1 MKTNS
6 DKWQVTSDKQHRPV
20 RRDFSARHSPLATRH
35 FEKGIALVIT
45 LIMLAVTLVMAVA
58 FLAVA
63 RRERNAVTTSTDT
76 ATARLA
82 ADTALAAAQAQVV
95 ANILA
100 TTNPYNYSLLVST
113 NYQNAAGYDPNG
125 GPNGYGP
132 ANSTNVNYNYLI
144 NGSTA
149 FSADQRNQNIAN
161 LYLLPRPPVF
171 VSTAN
176 GSNDFRYYLDLNR
189 NALFE
194 ANGQVT
200 NVDNLGSV
208 ILDGS
213 SNPLVTSLTGDP
225 EWVGVLERP
234 DQPHGPNNK
243 FLARYAFLA
252 QPIGNTLDL
261 NYIHNEAGNRAVDP
275 SSGASGVSDSFYRN
289 QSVGSWEINLAAFLA
304 DLNTN
309 QWGQIVGAGANA
321 PSGSAVY
328 YQYNWPLSGTA
339 NSGRAFDDARSLL
352 SWRYNFGYFN
362 LATAN
367 DSFTNI
373 FNYPYGI
380 DLYSDGPLQTTVD
393 TNISVFPDNTSLHWA
408 GGNNTN
414 NNANRF
420 FNLVSDV
427 FDTSQLGKFP
437 YNLYAAGT
445 NTATYDRYTFYR
457 MLNELGTDSAAD
469 DGRMNVNYSN
479 AVVRYNASGV
489 VTNITIVPGAET
501 NVVPWAPLD
510 FFTAAADR
518 MLRTYT
524 TNWLTANR
532 RQYTNTFG
540 ASVTNA
546 FGVANIPVYI
556 DGQFVYSPAVNR
568 ILQLAANLYDA
579 TTNQTATAGRDYP
592 SVFRPMFSRVGNDV
606 YITGYTNVSAV
617 SGPNDIVFSTPFDVS
632 TIAAG
637 GGTNVLENVYG
648 VPWII
653 GAKKGLPNFNEF
665 AMENALTVT
674 RRLQVTRPAINLPA
688 PAQVDLPNFHTNQMY
703 LMSLSSSI
711 GIELWNSYVSNY
723 SGTIQVG
730 INEYATLTITND
742 EQVTPYLFQTTFSTN
757 YVTSP
762 LVSWAGSG
770 VGWADSTGNP
780 ANGAIKTVTFTGPT
794 LTNSVYRSPNA
805 TMPSG
810 SGLFVPG
817 FEPTNYFSYIN
828 PGTLNNFETNS
839 PNGFHFPQFGVLVT
853 NRLQVFMLDVTNG
866 VYRVIDYVS
875 FAGPEGGFNVNS
887 NLADPDLGNNGAA
900 TYGVW
905 NTNYPNSSSPPDGV
919 TLGILS
925 QISASKSGGAPGEDG
940 IWKADPEATT
950 LGTTKQQQAD
960 SFSAFFKPG
969 NKFGNA
975 TNTLLHVQAPY
986 SPTRSVVQYYS
997 WQANDPLVHYL
1008 ASDISSIPLKFDT
1021 QHKPT
1026 LGVGRYN
1033 SDDIL
1038 TPLSGLNLGFVNDRY
1053 MPWSGNHH
1061 YTDSQIATLDTNRF
1075 HLTERDPLV
1084 TQSDN
1089 WDFPAGK
1096 LPSIGWLGRVHRGT
1110 PWQTVYLKSTDI
1122 LTNEGV
1128 AVWKDWTG
1136 NGNTFDA
1143 TNAAPVQD
1151 AQLFDLFSTAPNP
1164 NATHGTLSVNQTHLA
1179 AWSAVLSGLTV
1190 PNNLTGGYTNIP
1202 PAGADAGNSAV
1213 GLIVNGT
1220 LGINATRAN
1229 FTNTDGVI
1237 GAFEHVGDIV
1247 RTPALTEQSPF
1258 LTGLDK
1264 TTQIS
1269 DALYE
1274 WLPQQTLE
1282 LLRANST
1289 PRYVVYCYGQTL
1301 RPAPNGVVTASGTAF
1316 GLVTNYQVT
1325 AESAARAVIRVDNA
1339 TTNAPRVV
1347 IESYTPLPP
1356 N

>member
-1 MKTNS
+1 MKLKNAE
-6 DKWQVTSDKQHRPV
+6 V
-20 RRDFSARHSPLATRH
+20 RSKNPETCQQDAVGLLPSAFCLQPSRR
-35 FEKGIALVIT
+35 GIALVIT

-113 NYQNAAGYDPNG
+113 NYQNAFGFDRTVTTVNP
-125 GPNGYGP
+125 
-132 ANSTNVNYNYLI
+132 TNVNYDYLAGGGLL
-144 NGSTA
+144 N
-149 FSADQRNQNIAN
+149 SADLIQNIAN
-161 LYLLPRPPVF
+161 LYLLPRPPVY
-171 VSTAN
+171 VYNRAT
-176 GSNDFRYYLDLNR
+176 GLNDFRYYHDLNR
-189 NALFE
+189 NARFE

-200 NVDNLGSV
+200 NVDNLGNV
-208 ILDGS
+208 ILDGNN
-213 SNPLVTSLTGDP
+213 NPVVTSLTGDP

-243 FLARYAFLA
+243 FLARYAFMA
-252 QPIGNTLDL
+252 QPVGNTLDL
-261 NYIHNEAGNRAVDP
+261 NYIHNQTRNALPANM
-275 SSGASGVSDSFYRN
+275 SSGDGFFRN
-289 QSVGSWEINLAAFLA
+289 ESVGSWELNLAAFLA

-309 QWGQIVGAGANA
+309 QWNSPTVFNLVNNPYGYFQPNNNANVGA
-321 PSGSAVY
+321 
-328 YQYNWPLSGTA
+328 
-339 NSGRAFDDARSLL
+339 AFEDARALL
-352 SWRYNFGYFN
+352 SWRYNYNYNTLAVPPANLYNALIYAGVDGYTIGN
-362 LATAN
+362 LM
-367 DSFTNI
+367 TNS
-373 FNYPYGI
+373 
-380 DLYSDGPLQTTVD
+380 LLPLVQTPL
-393 TNISVFPDNTSLHWA
+393 NSAWAGSDNT
-408 GGNNTN
+408 
-414 NNANRF
+414 NRF
-420 FNLVSDV
+420 FELVSDV
-427 FDTSQLGKFP
+427 FDTSRNLGNFP

-457 MLNELGTDSAAD
+457 MLDELGTDSAAD

-479 AVVRYNASGV
+479 AVVRYNASGE

-524 TNWLTANR
+524 ANWLAANR

-579 TTNQTATAGRDYP
+579 TTNQTAAAGRDYP

-606 YITGYTNVSAV
+606 YITGYSYVLPVT
-617 SGPNDIVFSTPFDVS
+617 GPNDLALATPFDVS
-632 TIAAG
+632 TIATG
-637 GGTNVLENVYG
+637 GGTNILENVYG

-674 RRLQVTRPAINLPA
+674 RRLQVTRPAINA
-688 PAQVDLPNFHTNQMY
+688 AGSVDLANFQTNQMY
-703 LMSLSSSI
+703 LMNLSSSI

-730 INEYATLTITND
+730 INETATLTITND
-742 EQVTPYLFQTTFSTN
+742 EQITPYLFQTTFSTN

-762 LVSWAGSG
+762 LVSWTGSG
-770 VGWADSTGNP
+770 VGWADSSGNP
-780 ANGAIKTVTFTGPT
+780 AIGAIKTVTFAGPS
-794 LTNSVYRSPNA
+794 LINSVYRSPYA

-810 SGLFVPG
+810 SGLVAPG

-875 FAGPEGGFNVNS
+875 FAGPDGGFNVNS
-887 NLADPDLGNNGAA
+887 NLADSDVGNNGAA
-900 TYGVW
+900 NYGVW
-905 NTNYPNSSSPPDGV
+905 NTNYPAGSSPPNGV
-919 TLGILS
+919 TLGVLS
-925 QISASKSGGAPGEDG
+925 QITSSKSGNAPGEDG
-940 IWKADPEATT
+940 IWKADPEAAV

-960 SFSAFFKPG
+960 SFKAFFLPG
-969 NKFGNA
+969 NKSGKA
-975 TNTLLHVQAPY
+975 TNTLLTVQAPY
-986 SPTRSVVQYYS
+986 SPTRSVVQYFS

-1008 ASDISSIPLKFDT
+1008 ASDISSIPLKFNHAT
-1021 QHKPT
+1021 FPT
-1026 LGVGRYN
+1026 LGVNHYN
-1033 SDDIL
+1033 ADQVLS
-1038 TPLSGLNLGFVNDRY
+1038 PLSGLNLGFVNDRY
-1053 MPWSGNHH
+1053 MPWSGNHR
-1061 YTDSQIATLDTNRF
+1061 YTDSQLATLDTNRF

-1084 TQSDN
+1084 AQSDS
-1089 WDFPAGK
+1089 WDFPTGK
-1096 LPSIGWLGRVHRGT
+1096 LPSLGWLGRVHRGT

-1136 NGNTFDA
+1136 DTQKSFGQYFDA
-1143 TNAAPVQD
+1143 INSAPVQD
-1151 AQLFDLFSTAPNP
+1151 ARLFDLFSTAPNP

>member
-1 MKTNS
+1 MKPPSKFTIYDLRFTIGKKSSAVSNRQS
-6 DKWQVTSDKQHRPV
+6 SIANRKSTS
-20 RRDFSARHSPLATRH
+20 
-35 FEKGIALVIT
+35 GIALVIT

-82 ADTALAAAQAQVV
+82 ADTALAAVQAQVV

-113 NYQNAAGYDPNG
+113 NYQNGAGYFTGVVNP
-125 GPNGYGP
+125 
-132 ANSTNVNYNYLI
+132 TNVNYDFYNSSGVGPISGNDLI
-144 NGSTA
+144 
-149 FSADQRNQNIAN
+149 QNIAN
-161 LYLLPRPPVF
+161 LYLLPRPPVY
-171 VSTAN
+171 VYNRN
-176 GSNDFRYYLDLNR
+176 GATNDFRYYLDLNR
-189 NALFE
+189 NARFE
-194 ANGQVT
+194 ANGRVT
-200 NVDNLGSV
+200 NVDNLGIA
-208 ILDGS
+208 ILDA
-213 SNPLVTSLTGDP
+213 SNNPVVTSLTGDP

-252 QPIGNTLDL
+252 QPVGNTLDL
-261 NYIHNEAGNRAVDP
+261 NYIHNQTRNANPATM
-275 SSGASGVSDSFYRN
+275 SSGDGFFRN
-289 QSVGSWEINLAAFLA
+289 ESVGSWELNLAAFLA

-309 QWGQIVGAGANA
+309 TWGQDVGLTTSFYQYNQAGIPVAFPNSGVAFQDAFSLLAWRYNYNYNTLAVPPANLYNALVGAGVDGYTLGILMTNTALPLVAAPLNGANA
-321 PSGSAVY
+321 PWAGS
-328 YQYNWPLSGTA
+328 
-339 NSGRAFDDARSLL
+339 
-352 SWRYNFGYFN
+352 
-362 LATAN
+362 
-367 DSFTNI
+367 
-373 FNYPYGI
+373 
-380 DLYSDGPLQTTVD
+380 
-393 TNISVFPDNTSLHWA
+393 DNT
-408 GGNNTN
+408 
-414 NNANRF
+414 NRF

-427 FDTSQLGKFP
+427 FDTSKTQPSVVAPLIGFTDR
-437 YNLYAAGT
+437 LTAAGT
-445 NTATYDRYTFYR
+445 NTFSGTTIPTYDRYTFYR
-457 MLNELGTDSAAD
+457 MLDELGTDTAAD

-479 AVVRYNASGV
+479 AVVRYNASGE

-524 TNWLTANR
+524 TNWLAANR

-579 TTNQTATAGRDYP
+579 TTTNFYP
-592 SVFRPMFSRVGNDV
+592 SVFRPTFTVVNQNGFRNV
-606 YITGYTNVSAV
+606 YIDGYREVLSLTTFTAGTAPLDTPTN
-617 SGPNDIVFSTPFDVS
+617 IYSTSLALDADL
-632 TIAAG
+632 TT
-637 GGTNVLENVYG
+637 TNGNAYG

-674 RRLQVTRPAINLPA
+674 RRLQLTRTTNTTPPTITG
-688 PAQVDLPNFHTNQMY
+688 TNQMY
-703 LMSLSSSI
+703 LMNLSSSI
-711 GIELWNSYVSNY
+711 GVELWNSYDNKY
-723 SGTIQVG
+723 PGTIVVG
-730 INEYATLTITND
+730 IHESATITITND
-742 EQVTPYLFQTTFSTN
+742 EQNPASPYPYLFQQTFSTN
-757 YVTSP
+757 HTTVP
-762 LVSWAGSG
+762 LAAWTGSQGSQPYWAQ
-770 VGWADSTGNP
+770 STGNP
-780 ANGAIKTVTFTGPT
+780 ATGAIKTVIFTGPT
-794 LTNSVYRSPNA
+794 MPYSVYRSPYGA
-805 TMPSG
+805 MPSG

-817 FEPTNYFSYIN
+817 FEPTNYLNYYN

-853 NRLQVFMLDVTNG
+853 NRLQVFMIDTTSN
-866 VYRVIDYVS
+866 RIIDYVS

-905 NTNYPNSSSPPDGV
+905 NTNYPNNSSPPNGA
-919 TLGILS
+919 TWGILS
-925 QISASKSGGAPGEDG
+925 QITASKSVDASAPADEGGKRG
-940 IWKADPEATT
+940 WVSDPEAKVFGTATT
-950 LGTTKQQQAD
+950 DQTAAFR
-960 SFSAFFKPG
+960 SFLKTSGGLPLAM
-969 NKFGNA
+969 
-975 TNTLLHVQAPY
+975 QAPY
-986 SPTRSVVQYYS
+986 SPTRTVSQYFS

-1008 ASDISSIPLKFDT
+1008 ASDISSIPPNSDNTKY
-1021 QHKPT
+1021 PN
-1026 LGVGRYN
+1026 LGVGRFDPPN
-1033 SDDIL
+1033 VL
-1038 TPLSGLNLGFVNDRY
+1038 TPLSGLNLGYVNDRY
-1053 MPWSGNHH
+1053 MPWSGNHRN
-1061 YTDSQIATLDTNRF
+1061 QLATMDTNRF
-1075 HLTERDPLV
+1075 NLTERDPLV
-1084 TQSDN
+1084 QQSDN

-1122 LTNEGV
+1122 LTNDGV
-1128 AVWKDWTG
+1128 AVWKDWMG

-1151 AQLFDLFSTAPNP
+1151 ARLFDLFSTAPNA

-1213 GLIVNGT
+1213 GLILNGT

-1282 LLRANST
+1282 LLRASST

-1301 RPAPNGVVTASGTAF
+1301 RPAPNGVVTTGGNTTF

>member
-1 MKTNS
+1 MKLKLSS
-6 DKWQVTSDKQHRPV
+6 DQWRVMSDERNGASGRCRV
-20 RRDFSARHSPLATRH
+20 AGHSPLITHHSRR
-35 FEKGIALVIT
+35 GIALVIT

-113 NYQNAAGYDPNG
+113 NYATFGGIIPGAA
-125 GPNGYGP
+125 
-132 ANSTNVNYNYLI
+132 TVNYISYFDTNGNLLTGNNGDYLI
-144 NGSTA
+144 NTVT
-149 FSADQRNQNIAN
+149 N

-171 VSTAN
+171 VPTVKGA
-176 GSNDFRYYLDLNR
+176 NDFRYYLDLNR
-189 NALFE
+189 NGLFE
-194 ANGQVT
+194 ANGYILEVNYT
-200 NVDNLGSV
+200 NGV
-208 ILDGS
+208 IGTNFS
-213 SNPLVTSLTGDP
+213 AAGDP

-261 NYIHNEAGNRAVDP
+261 NYIHNQVFDENN
-275 SSGASGVSDSFYRN
+275 ASTTVYPNISDAFFRN
-289 QSVGSWEINLAAFLA
+289 QSVGSWELNLAAFLT

-309 QWGQIVGAGANA
+309 QWGQVIGSPANGNTA
-321 PSGSAVY
+321 YYY
-328 YQYNWPLSGTA
+328 YQYPGGGNRGV
-339 NSGRAFDDARSLL
+339 AFYDAQALL
-352 SWRYNFGYFN
+352 AWRY
-362 LATAN
+362 AN
-367 DSFTNI
+367 DYGSLFKASQIFINTPFNAANI
-373 FNYPYGI
+373 FPY
-380 DLYSDGPLQTTVD
+380 DNVDNYSDGPLQFST
-393 TNISVFPDNTSLHWA
+393 TNIDESIAVNQDAPNLHWA
-408 GGNNTN
+408 GSDNT
-414 NNANRF
+414 NRF
-420 FNLVSDV
+420 FDLVSDV
-427 FDTSQLGKFP
+427 FDTSRNLGNFTGH
-437 YNLYAAGT
+437 LTAAGT
-445 NTATYDRYTFYR
+445 NTFGGTTVPTYDRYTFYR
-457 MLNELGTDSAAD
+457 MLDELGTDSAAD
-469 DGRMNVNYSN
+469 DGRMNVNYRN
-479 AVVRYNASGV
+479 VTNGV
-489 VTNITIVPGAET
+489 VLPGMET
-501 NVVPWAPLD
+501 NCYAWGALD
-510 FFTAAADR
+510 FFTNAADR

-524 TNWLTANR
+524 TNWITSSRNGFAK
-532 RQYTNTFG
+532 YTNTFG

-556 DGQFVYSPAVNR
+556 DGQFVYSSAVNR

-579 TTNQTATAGRDYP
+579 TINQTAAAGRDYP

-606 YITGYTNVSAV
+606 YITGYTNVLTV
-617 SGPNDIVFSTPFDVS
+617 SGPSDLALTTPFDAS

-637 GGTNVLENVYG
+637 GGTNVLENIYG

-674 RRLQVTRPAINLPA
+674 RRLQVTRPTINA
-688 PAQVDLPNFHTNQMY
+688 AGSVDLANFHTNQMY

-723 SGTIQVG
+723 SGTIEVG
-730 INEYATLTITND
+730 IKENATLTITND
-742 EQVTPYLFQTTFSTN
+742 EQITPYLFQTTFSTN
-757 YVTSP
+757 YVTIP
-762 LVSWAGSG
+762 LTSWTGSG

-780 ANGAIKTVTFTGPT
+780 AVGSLKTVIFTGPT
-794 LTNSVYRSPNA
+794 LTNSVYRSPYA

-810 SGLFVPG
+810 SGLVAPG
-817 FEPTNYFSYIN
+817 FEPTNYFSYFN

-875 FAGPEGGFNVNS
+875 FAGPDGGFNVNS
-887 NLADPDLGNNGAA
+887 NLADPDIGNGVTAN
-900 TYGVW
+900 YGVW
-905 NTNYPNSSSPPDGV
+905 NTNYPSGSSPPNGV

-925 QISASKSGGAPGEDG
+925 QISASKSGNAPGEDG
-940 IWKADPEATT
+940 AWKSDPEAAV

-960 SFSAFFKPG
+960 SFKAFFLPG
-969 NKFGNA
+969 NKSGKA
-975 TNTLLHVQAPY
+975 TNYLLSVQAPY

-1008 ASDISSIPLKFDT
+1008 ASDISSIPAKFNT
-1021 QHKPT
+1021 TTIPT
-1026 LGVGRYN
+1026 LGVNAYN
-1033 SDDIL
+1033 ADKVL
-1038 TPLSGLNLGFVNDRY
+1038 APLSGLNLGFVNDRY
-1053 MPWSGNHH
+1053 MPWSGNHR
-1061 YTDSQIATLDTNRF
+1061 YTDTQLATLDTNRF
-1075 HLTERDPLV
+1075 NLTERDSLV
-1084 TQSDN
+1084 QQSDN

-1122 LTNEGV
+1122 LTNNGV

-1136 NGNTFDA
+1136 NGITFDA
-1143 TNAAPVQD
+1143 TNAAPVSD
-1151 AQLFDLFSTAPNP
+1151 RLLFDLFSTAPNA

-1190 PNNLTGGYTNIP
+1190 PNNSATGYTNIP

-1220 LGINATRAN
+1220 LGINATRAGV
-1229 FTNTDGVI
+1229 TNADGAV
-1237 GAFEHVGDIV
+1237 GAFEHVGDILA
-1247 RTPALTEQSPF
+1247 TPALTVLSPF
-1258 LTGLDK
+1258 VDVNTAN
-1264 TTQIS
+1264 

-1282 LLRANST
+1282 LLRASST